1 MIKLRKYTY
10 KFWLAIVLCIGFVF
24 IQSQSELALP
34 DYMSTI
40 VTNGIQAGGF
50 DTSIAEVMSADMYQ
64 HLLIFTHDKQKK
76 VIESSYTFKKYNQ
89 LDKDIKTKF
98 PQMKDGYVLK
108 ELSLEE
114 QKELE
119 TALIKPMLMVSAID
133 SMDPHS
139 LEYKEKF
146 GHIPEGI
153 GPLLVLL

>member
-98 PQMKDGYVLK
+98 PQMKDGYHLK
-108 ELSLEE
+108 NKKS
-114 QKELE
+114 
-119 TALIKPMLMVSAID
+119 
-133 SMDPHS
+133 
-139 LEYKEKF
+139 
-146 GHIPEGI
+146 
-153 GPLLVLL
+153 